1 MDIDVI
7 ESLNV
12 TLAKL
17 GEKGTVVNK
26 VIAWLSQALSNVP
39 RGELCDLLMKYFT

>member
-1 MDIDVI
+1 MDIDVF

-17 GEKGTVVNK
+17 GEMGSVMNK
-26 VIAWLSQALSNVP
+26 VIAWLSQALSNEP
-39 RGELCDLLMKYFT
+39 RGVRCDLLMKYFT